1 MPVNAITFS
10 EDLTIDFTSKA
21 NNVVQLKNGY
31 NIFKKTYE
39 TLNPFELYG
48 GSIAFSVFRN
58 GKKIGSHD
66 VNFKGKPESFTVKAE
81 CRLAVNLL
89 FFTAYKFEYLSVAQW
104 SEGALNSLDVST
116 TVNGIKS
123 SVIARSENNELS
135 ITGKNGKS
143 RVKPPIFPTDHWHF
157 GVVNENIVINTLT
170 GDLNKVVILRKNQER
185 LTCGSR
191 SFLAQRYSY
200 TGDLKTDVWY
210 DQEKRWVGMQ
220 FEGSDG
226 SFVDYKLREKRS

>member
-1 MPVNAITFS
+1 MALGTFR
-10 EDLTIDFTSKA
+10 
-21 NNVVQLKNGY
+21 VG
-31 NIFKKTYE
+31 
-39 TLNPFELYG
+39 
-48 GSIAFSVFRN
+48 
-58 GKKIGSHD
+58 D
-66 VNFKGKPESFTVKAE
+66 VENRKLQAQHASRILDAE
-81 CRLAVNLL
+81 V
-89 FFTAYKFEYLSVAQW
+89 
-104 SEGALNSLDVST
+104 GT

-157 GVVNENIVINTLT
+157 GVVDENIVINTLT

-200 TGDLKTDVWY
+200 TGDLNTDVSY
-210 DQEKRWVGMQ
+210 DQENR
-220 FEGSDG
+220 
-226 SFVDYKLREKRS
+226 R